1 MTWRFAM
8 SRLPQLLRATA
19 AAALA
24 VLVSGL
30 VVLTPAAAQGGSCGW
45 NPSVVGLLPGEQA
58 ESFRFT
64 FPDPWETTVEVAFNG
79 VFNPAFT
86 ESITIGTGTVT
97 FNHADELAVL
107 RQGLGDPSVTSG
119 AVTYRY
125 PEIPDGP
132 RACEI
137 SVVLWEGPSPTTSS
151 TVAPTTST
159 TVPAA
164 EAVTP
169 RYTG

>member
-1 MTWRFAM
+1 MIRFPRSM
-8 SRLPQLLRATA
+8 R
-19 AAALA
+19 
-24 VLVSGL
+24 VLVASVIAVSVVGL
-30 VVLTPAAAQGGSCGW
+30 GGVSPAAAQPGSCGW
-45 NPSVVGLLPGEQA
+45 NPSVVGLLPGEQS

-64 FPDPWETTVEVAFNG
+64 FPDPWETIVEVAFNG

-86 ESITIGTGTVT
+86 EPVTIGTGTVT

-125 PEIPDGP
+125 PEFPSGP

-137 SVVLWEGPSPTTSS
+137 SVVLWEEPSPTTSS

-159 TVPAA
+159 TVAPAVV
-164 EAVTP
+164 VTP